1 MRIERLIII
10 LLGGLLAWALWKLYK
25 GKVHKMWQRV
35 KDHMPRQWRPKSPED
50 CPWCQD
56 ELEILVVP
64 SQPEVT
70 PYGEVKSS
78 RGRKK
83 TVSTQSFACP
93 EVTCKYFGITDE
105 AVHALVGYG
114 KLGMKGDIQRFKCQ
128 ACGGTFSSRKGT
140 PLYYVKSAAGQVE
153 EVLWYLVEGVDISV
167 LVRRTGHKEET
178 LSQWL
183 NRMGEHSA
191 RLHDLIFRQLEL
203 ELVQMDELY
212 AKVRGTD
219 ETRWL
224 WLAIDPV
231 TKILPALHLGGRRAT
246 DAYALVHEL
255 KRRLCATCVPAFTTD
270 GLRAYFHAVT
280 AHFGRWFR
288 PRRARKDHWQVDEDL
303 LHGQLV
309 KRRQNRKVKYT
320 ITRMLWGKRS
330 ELYDVLEQYG
340 FNRLVQ
346 TSVIE
351 RVNLTIRQG
360 VSLLTRR
367 TWSLAQT
374 DAHLLNH
381 VQWWRCYYHFI
392 RPHET
397 LRDQTPGIP
406 RAQRDRTPAM
416 AAGLTDHIWT
426 VEEVLRLPLLTRL
439 DGSPP
444 AGGNACM
451 ACAA

>member
-1 MRIERLIII
+1 MRVERLMIM
-10 LLGGLLAWALWKLYK
+10 LLGGALVWTLWKLYR
-25 GKVHKMWQRV
+25 GKLRKMWRRV
-35 KDHMPRQWRPKSPED
+35 KDQLPRQWRPKCPED
-50 CPWCQD
+50 CPLCQV
-56 ELEILVVP
+56 EIEVIAVP

-70 PYGEVKSS
+70 PYRARKSP

-83 TVSTQSFACP
+83 TIPTQGFACP
-93 EVTCKYFGITDE
+93 YETCEYVGVRDDQM
-105 AVHALVGYG
+105 HALVGYG
-114 KLGMKGDIQRFKCQ
+114 KLGANKAIQRFKCQ
-128 ACGGTFSSRKGT
+128 ACRGTFSSRKGT
-140 PLYYVKSAAGQVE
+140 PLYYVKTATGEIE
-153 EVLWYLVEGVDISV
+153 EVLWYRAEGVDISV
-167 LVRRTGHKEET
+167 LVRRTGPKEET

-191 RLHDLIFRQLEL
+191 RLHDLVFRELDL

-231 TKILPALHLGGRRAT
+231 SKALPALHLGGRRAV
-246 DAYALVHEL
+246 DAYALVHDL

-270 GLRAYFHAVT
+270 GLRTYFHAVT
-280 AHFGRWFR
+280 AHFGHWFR
-288 PRRARKDHWQVDEDL
+288 PPRARKDHWQVDERL
-303 LHGQLV
+303 QHGQLV
-309 KRRQNRKVKYT
+309 KRRHNRKVKYT

-330 ELYDVLEQYG
+330 ALYDVLEQHG

-346 TSVIE
+346 TAFIE

-374 DAHLLNH
+374 DEHLLNH

-392 RPHET
+392 RPHDA
-397 LRDQTPGIP
+397 LRERTSGAT
-406 RAQRDRTPAM
+406 RRQRERTPAM
-416 AAGLTDHIWT
+416 ALGLTDHIWT
-426 VEEVLRLPLLTRL
+426 VEEVLRRPLLTPL
-439 DGSPP
+439 AGSP
-444 AGGNACM
+444 ASGASGGA